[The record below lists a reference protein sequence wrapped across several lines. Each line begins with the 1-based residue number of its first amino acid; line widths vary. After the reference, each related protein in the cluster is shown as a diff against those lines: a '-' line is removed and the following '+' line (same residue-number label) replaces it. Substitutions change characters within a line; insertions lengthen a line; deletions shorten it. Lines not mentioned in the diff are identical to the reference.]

1 MHDRMKSS
9 KKLIATAA
17 TLIVAA
23 TGTIGASAREGGTT
37 EAGARSELTVTAAV
51 AKSSDFTADFKTE
64 AVTPQAAGK
73 PAGYCKQPNPMT
85 TAVNRTMDC
94 YHMDI
99 KVDVKRN
106 GRLVGSASFTSWHE
120 IHLNL
125 KKVKWSEKITVSKA
139 TIVGDAR
146 GISTSFH
153 PSCRSGCQVRAG
165 GNLARPFT
173 LGAARTGSAD
183 HTFTVSKGHPR
194 SSNTRYEFSFKK
206 PGYSSGETAYVGS
219 TYRCDDEDRQYG
231 AGCVYPTRMSV
242 EKDWTKLSDMANLP
256 GIGDNIRKVQRAG
269 LKIGYPGSKVPLTRA
284 TKAKAT
290 ENRKEVCGPDVRP
303 APGDIWW
310 TVDPGDDGTKP
321 SCDEYPFAETTQ
333 GGNTYNPPNRAI
345 KWVPLKENRTQGGII
360 RTFFGRYH
368 ILPGDK
374 FYVQAGA

>member
-23 TGTIGASAREGGTT
+23 TGTIGASAPDGGTT

-153 PSCRSGCQVRAG
+153 PSCRSGCQVRA
-165 GNLARPFT
+165 AWQPRPP
-173 LGAARTGSAD
+173 L
-183 HTFTVSKGHPR
+183 HPR
-194 SSNTRYEFSFKK
+194 CRPHRFGG
-206 PGYSSGETAYVGS
+206 PHLH
-219 TYRCDDEDRQYG
+219 RQQG
-231 AGCVYPTRMSV
+231 APALQQHPLR
-242 EKDWTKLSDMANLP
+242 
-256 GIGDNIRKVQRAG
+256 VQLQEAG
-269 LKIGYPGSKVPLTRA
+269 LQQR
-284 TKAKAT
+284 
-290 ENRKEVCGPDVRP
+290 
-303 APGDIWW
+303 
-310 TVDPGDDGTKP
+310 
-321 SCDEYPFAETTQ
+321 
-333 GGNTYNPPNRAI
+333 
-345 KWVPLKENRTQGGII
+345 
-360 RTFFGRYH
+360 
-368 ILPGDK
+368 
-374 FYVQAGA
+374 